1 MKVMASIEALSR
13 APVQVPAGPASHGVS
28 HHTRVPMRRLLF
40 ALFALAAA
48 PVTAAAQGL
57 LVPRCAE
64 IRCRP
69 GTPCRPC
76 APQGGVARVRSD
88 VRVELA
94 SGVLRYE
101 VSETFV
107 NNGGAQIG
115 RASCRERVEI
125 AVVGG
130 GVEKK
135 TVVSEV

>member
-1 MKVMASIEALSR
+1 
-13 APVQVPAGPASHGVS
+13 
-28 HHTRVPMRRLLF
+28 MRRLAF
-40 ALFALAAA
+40 ALLALVAA
-48 PVTAAAQGL
+48 PVESAIAQGL

-64 IRCRP
+64 VRCRP
-69 GTPCRPC
+69 GTNCRPC
-76 APQGGVARVRSD
+76 SFQGGVARVRSD